1 MGRDG
6 DGECKDF
13 TKGVCFRGARFIF
26 LIPYC
31 MDMICTN
38 ILILLISAASI
49 GMLGINKIR
58 TQSHSAKTFRA
69 IGIYSFQVYIYIHI
83 FILKLSRKRANPI
96 LTAAAITNRTTG
108 EAVHLCTRL
117 VRPLKSTIGQV
128 SGLDLFSSNTF
139 GASIITSS
147 WDLAKAVCFIFW
159 KHRSQIVKVCANCSR
174 CSKIIS
180 SENVQKD

>member
-1 MGRDG
+1 MIKLYIEVKLFRENMGRDG

-69 IGIYSFQVYIYIHI
+69 IGIYSFQVYIYIHTHI
-83 FILKLSRKRANPI
+83 CICIYIHS
-96 LTAAAITNRTTG
+96 
-108 EAVHLCTRL
+108 
-117 VRPLKSTIGQV
+117 QV
-128 SGLDLFSSNTF
+128 VEKES
-139 GASIITSS
+139 
-147 WDLAKAVCFIFW
+147 
-159 KHRSQIVKVCANCSR
+159 
-174 CSKIIS
+174 
-180 SENVQKD
+180 